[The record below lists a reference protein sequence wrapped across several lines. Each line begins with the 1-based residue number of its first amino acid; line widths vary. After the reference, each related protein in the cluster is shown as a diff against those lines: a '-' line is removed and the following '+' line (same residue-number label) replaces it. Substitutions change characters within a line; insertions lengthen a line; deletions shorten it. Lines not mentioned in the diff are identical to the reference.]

1 MTRTPRRQDNSD
13 NERVMTMDT
22 TTDDYSHGRAAD
34 GLRTGAVAAL
44 LLVFATAG
52 CEGLLDVELP
62 GEVTEENLQDPA
74 QASILANSVVAQ
86 VECSWDNYVAAT
98 SHHSDEWIP
107 ASGNSTMRRWGLR
120 RISSTFSSY
129 AAGGCGGSYGLFTPM
144 HIALRMADRNS
155 ERIRSFPDD
164 SVANRQQ
171 LLTQIQAYSGWP
183 LVAFAEGFCGTP
195 IDESDQTYGSEE
207 LFQRAVNRFTEAV
220 DMAGQTGQDQ
230 LRLMALVG
238 RARAHLG
245 LGNYDQAIAD
255 AEQIPPEFRLDASRE
270 QSPGRRQNAQF
281 DAINALPSME
291 AGNKHASVA
300 PSYRD
305 VQWEGTDDPRV
316 PVVNTGRV
324 TFDFTTLHWRHTKI
338 NALADD
344 VRLASWEE
352 ARMFIAEAEARRSG
366 GDLDRAR
373 QILDGFHQRAGIPG
387 VTESDLPARED
398 VIRHVLEERRREF
411 FAEGG
416 HRLHDMLRFR
426 GTDFEIPFLGEA
438 GSDHPDGV
446 DQNGLSYGETTCFP
460 VPETEKAEL

>member
-1 MTRTPRRQDNSD
+1 MTRTTTPQATPD

-22 TTDDYSHGRAAD
+22 TPDDRRRSSRSAGR
-34 GLRTGAVAAL
+34 VAAL
-44 LLVFATAG
+44 TVLVLALATAG

-62 GEVTEENLQDPA
+62 GEVTEDNLNNPA
-74 QASILANSVVAQ
+74 QAAILANSVVAQ
-86 VECSWDNYVAAT
+86 VECSWDNYVGAA

-120 RISSTFSSY
+120 RISATFSSY
-129 AAGGCGGSYGLFTPM
+129 ATGGCGESYGLFTPL
-144 HIALRMADRNS
+144 HIGLRMADRNS

-164 SVANRQQ
+164 SVQNKQE
-171 LLTQIQAYSGWP
+171 LLTEIQAYSGWP
-183 LVAFAEGFCGTP
+183 LIAFAEGFCGTP
-195 IDESDQTYGSEE
+195 LNESDQTFESDE
-207 LFQRAVNRFTEAV
+207 LFQRAVDRFGQAI
-220 DMAGQTGQDQ
+220 DMAQQTGQEQ

-245 LGNYDQAIAD
+245 LGNYDQAISD
-255 AEQIPPEFRLDASRE
+255 AEQIPQGFRFDVARE
-270 QSPGRRQNAQF
+270 QTPGRRQNVQF
-281 DAINALPSME
+281 DAINALPGME

-316 PVVNTGRV
+316 PVVNTGEV
-324 TFDFTTLHWRHTKI
+324 TFDFTTIHWRHEKI
-338 NALADD
+338 NSYSTN

-387 VTESDLPARED
+387 VTESDIPTRDD
-398 VIRHVLEERRREF
+398 VIRHVLQERQREF

-426 GTDFEIPFLGEA
+426 GTGFEIPFLGEA
-438 GSDHPDGV
+438 GSDHPDGI

-460 VPETEKAEL
+460 VPTVELSEL